1 MKYIEILGKRVPVY
15 NTREEAEHAVRVIRE
30 EAEQSARVIR
40 DLRDSDYWESCA
52 GKRGRIDF
60 VKREVCYTD
69 REGNKQ
75 SVILE
80 TLSFIEED

>member
-15 NTREEAEHAVRVIRE
+15 NTREEAEQA
-30 EAEQSARVIR
+30 ARVIR
-40 DLRDSDYWESCA
+40 VTRDSDYWESCA

-60 VKREVCYTD
+60 VKREACYTD
-69 REGNKQ
+69 REGNTQ